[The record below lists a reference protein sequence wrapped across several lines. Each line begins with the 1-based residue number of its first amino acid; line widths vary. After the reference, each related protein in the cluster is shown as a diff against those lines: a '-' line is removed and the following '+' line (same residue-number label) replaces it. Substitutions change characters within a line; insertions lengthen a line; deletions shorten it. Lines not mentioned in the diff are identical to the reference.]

1 MTASTFSNLGS
12 VNTLNVA
19 LLVVTGLSWSS
30 PIKPA
35 ENQHWM
41 SFGVNGRHEPLFNAQ
56 DLLSQFLSTLNL
68 TRLRSQ
74 TRGLTGPQEPLP
86 EFMLELYNRFTN
98 DRTAVPSA
106 NIVRSF
112 KNEDSSLST
121 VRAVG
126 VRIYP
131 LLFNITMPH
140 HESITLAELRL
151 FTLIRKAQKPHPGF
165 DCEVTIYKKHEGVVW
180 TKEVGK
186 EVRGRDKEEVVGMED
201 LEELVTKHI
210 QVKDNSWVSFDLT
223 HVVSLWR
230 KSGRAAHRLEA
241 HVARL
246 EDRSLA
252 EIDIDR
258 NLEGQHNTVLIVF
271 SDDQSREPKKD
282 RQDLKQVIKHENNLK
297 ANVGQSQ
304 HPFKGLAYDQESVT
318 EFQSNH
324 IYDTP
329 PRIRRSAKSQS
340 CRRTPLF
347 VDFKDIG
354 WDSWIIQPLGYE
366 AYKCNGVCN
375 PPMTSEV
382 SPTNHAIVQTLLNL
396 HSPDRTS
403 RACCVPTKLEPI
415 SLLYHDNGVVTFN
428 HKYEGMVVAECGCR

>member
-1 MTASTFSNLGS
+1 MTASPLSNLVS

-35 ENQHWM
+35 ENPRRT
-41 SFGVNGRHEPLFNAQ
+41 SFGVDVHPQPLFNTQ

-74 TRGLTGPQEPLP
+74 TRAPSAPQEPLP

-98 DRTAVPSA
+98 DHTAQPSA
-106 NIVRSF
+106 SIVRSF
-112 KNEDSSLST
+112 KNEDSSPST
-121 VRAVG
+121 VRSMG

-131 LLFNITMPH
+131 LLFNISTPH
-140 HESITLAELRL
+140 HESITVAELRL
-151 FTLIRKAQKPHPGF
+151 FTLIGKAQKPRAGF
-165 DCEVTIYKKHEGVVW
+165 DCKVTIYEKHEGVVW

-210 QVKDNSWVSFDLT
+210 HVKDNSWVSFDLT
-223 HVVSLWR
+223 HAVTLWR
-230 KSGRAAHRLEA
+230 KSGRAAHALEV

-246 EDRSLA
+246 GSQEDRSLV

-258 NLEGQHNTVLIVF
+258 NLKGQHNTVLIVF
-271 SDDQSREPKKD
+271 SDDQSREH
-282 RQDLKQVIKHENNLK
+282 KQLIKHENDLK

-304 HPFKGLAYDQESVT
+304 HPFQGHAYDKQSVT
-318 EFQSNH
+318 ELQSDH

-382 SPTNHAIVQTLLNL
+382 SPTNHAIVQTLLSL

-415 SLLYHDNGVVTFN
+415 SLLYHDNGVITFN